1 MINDDDHRNDHRD
14 RCRSGADPFSREAKR
29 AAWRARRAAR
39 HAGRGDWSHF
49 GDPKFWGLDAE
60 SVKAWGLGGGAGA
73 SMGAGMRGMGMPPSA
88 EAVAELQ
95 DKVARMEKTI
105 ATLNERII
113 VLERLAVNDDARLA
127 AEIERLRDADRK
139 QD

>member
-1 MINDDDHRNDHRD
+1 MMDDRD
-14 RCRSGADPFSREAKR
+14 NHQGYYQRREAWRLEREAKR

-60 SVKAWGLGGGAGA
+60 SMKAWGLGGG
-73 SMGAGMRGMGMPPSA
+73 MGAGMGAGMHGMGMPPSA
-88 EAVAELQ
+88 ESVAELQ

-105 ATLNERII
+105 ASLNERII
-113 VLERLAVNDDARLA
+113 VLERLALNDEARLA
-127 AEIERLRDADRK
+127 AEIERLRDTDRK